1 MLKSN
6 STALYKRR
14 KDMKIEDKV
23 IKLLKKGKYAKAK
36 DILLFNH
43 DKVNAKAL
51 YEKFEEKNLLDKYE
65 CVKVLSGYLDY
76 GSQLDNDF
84 KLFYSIYENSYLLD
98 IGKLLDKGANPNY
111 KFEVEYFDENK
122 IFTCIDLL
130 KDAPKDRLFIFMEKG
145 CDMDPEKFFDRYNC
159 NSPSKNYS
167 FVKSYEA
174 AKIDL
179 RPVNPIEYRFNSISL
194 IPVDETI
201 YSREAYNKLHA
212 VEFTEEQIKEF
223 AQFARWGIFRQL
235 KNARDNNRN
244 DDKTLK
250 TIEELNKQIDAEETE
265 YLGILQEKA
274 KEEVRRAEA
283 EANYQRT
290 EDLISDIEDKIDEM

>member
-84 KLFYSIYENSYLLD
+84 KLFYSIYENSHLLD

-130 KDAPKDRLFIFMEKG
+130 KDAPKDRLLVFMKKG
-145 CDMDPEKFFDRYNC
+145 YDIDSEKFNDRYTLN
-159 NSPSKNYS
+159 NYALIKTYQS
-167 FVKSYEA
+167 AS
-174 AKIDL
+174 IDL
-179 RPVNPIEYRFNSISL
+179 RDNYMINMK
-194 IPVDETI
+194 
-201 YSREAYNKLHA
+201 REEYNKIKS
-212 VEFTEEQIKEF
+212 FTEEQIKEY
-223 AQFARWGIFRQL
+223 AMVARYGIIRRL
-235 KNARDNNRN
+235 KNARDNNKN

-250 TIEELNKQIDAEETE
+250 TIEELNKQIDADETE

-274 KEEVRRAEA
+274 KEEEVRRAEA